1 MSHAPLGSFPS
12 RLGSVH
18 LPSSP
23 SEASDPSGRH
33 PVVLLGSDCLT
44 GLQIARI
51 LWRRGVPV
59 VGIAEN
65 PTSPYCRTRAVQRT
79 LAAPDESAFR
89 SLLDDLCA
97 THGRA
102 PLLLPCTDHFAEWLS
117 LRRDPLEGRGRML
130 LPSADT
136 LDLLAN
142 KARFSRYAKGSG
154 CPSPES
160 WVVEELDELMRA
172 AEVMHFPIVMKPA
185 RRNPEWDRASA
196 GLKVRRFDNGR
207 ELGRDAPALLA
218 AAGQVV
224 LQAWVPGPDSQ
235 SRELTVL
242 HDSRGECLAEV
253 VLQKVRQWP
262 PGIGT
267 GSLVFEVEDPE
278 VLEAGRKLIES
289 IEFVGLG
296 QIEFK
301 RDIATGELYVIEMN
315 PGRAALNQP
324 LCEAAGVEITWAWYC
339 AAAGLP
345 VPEDLTVKHRGAGW
359 VCWKRDFRS
368 AFAGWRRGD
377 LSLLDWARSYRDV
390 RRSADIQLS
399 DPLPFAADITT
410 KIASALRRRLPDPT
424 GSGDIEPEGRGR

>member
-1 MSHAPLGSFPS
+1 VPGRS
-12 RLGSVH
+12 RRWH
-18 LPSSP
+18 RR
-23 SEASDPSGRH
+23 ESD
-33 PVVLLGSDCLT
+33 
-44 GLQIARI
+44 
-51 LWRRGVPV
+51 VPV
-59 VGIAEN
+59 LSKSSR
-65 PTSPYCRTRAVQRT
+65 PTHFR
-79 LAAPDESAFR
+79 APDEPGFC
-89 SLLDDLCA
+89 SLLDELCTA
-97 THGRA
+97 HGKP

-117 LRRDPLEGRGRML
+117 LRRDALEGHGRTL
-130 LPSADT
+130 LPPADT

-142 KARFSRYAKGSG
+142 KARFSQYAKASG
-154 CPSPES
+154 CPLPETL
-160 WVVEELDELMRA
+160 VVEELDELMRA

-196 GLKVRRFDNGR
+196 DLKVRRFDDGR
-207 ELGRDAPALLA
+207 ELKRDAPALLA

-267 GSLVFEVEDPE
+267 GSLVFEVADPE

-289 IEFVGLG
+289 IEFIGLG

-301 RDIATGELYVIEMN
+301 RDITTGELYVIEMN

-345 VPEDLTVKHRGAGW
+345 VPEDLAVKYRGAGW
-359 VCWKRDFRS
+359 VCWKRDLRS
-368 AFAGWRRGD
+368 AFTRWRRGE
-377 LSLLDWARSYRDV
+377 LGMLDWARSYRGV
-390 RRSADIQLS
+390 RRSADIQIA
-399 DPLPFAADITT
+399 DPLPLAADLTT
-410 KIASALRRRLPDPT
+410 KLASAIRRRLSDPT
-424 GSGDIEPEGRGR
+424 GSGNIEPEGRGR